1 MRWLV
6 DIGLISLVILAL
18 PFWLPRMILRRKYRT
33 DWPARFGQGASLDA
47 PHARPRVLLHA
58 VSVGEVAAIRS
69 LVEELRSRDIEV
81 VIATTTDTGFEH
93 AFALFKDK
101 CQIVRWP
108 FDLSWCV
115 NRFLN
120 RVQPTVIGMVEL
132 EVWPTM
138 TAVCRTRGI
147 RQVVVS
153 GRLSERSHRRYRRFR
168 FFVQPMFSRVDAV
181 AAQDV
186 ESAERFRDVGVP
198 GDRVSVVGSMKWDSM
213 FGDHDVAHKAQV
225 ITSEMGIDLD
235 RPLIVGASTAPGED
249 ALLDNACPE
258 ETQLLCA
265 PRRPEWWADAADALA
280 PCTRRSE
287 PNTNASRNRFLLDS
301 IGELGSL
308 YSVADIVVIGR
319 SFGNLHGSDP
329 IEPVARGAAVIMGPA
344 VSDFKFIVKSLLE
357 AEAIIQCEAG
367 ELQDVIQK
375 LLDAPDLRE
384 AMSEAGR
391 AIIEKNRGATA
402 RQADI
407 LLNGLL
413 R

>member
-1 MRWLV
+1 
-6 DIGLISLVILAL
+6 
-18 PFWLPRMILRRKYRT
+18 
-33 DWPARFGQGASLDA
+33 
-47 PHARPRVLLHA
+47 
-58 VSVGEVAAIRS
+58 
-69 LVEELRSRDIEV
+69 
-81 VIATTTDTGFEH
+81 
-93 AFALFKDK
+93 
-101 CQIVRWP
+101 
-108 FDLSWCV
+108 
-115 NRFLN
+115 
-120 RVQPTVIGMVEL
+120 
-132 EVWPTM
+132 
-138 TAVCRTRGI
+138 
-147 RQVVVS
+147 
-153 GRLSERSHRRYRRFR
+153 
-168 FFVQPMFSRVDAV
+168 MFSRVDAV

-186 ESAERFRDVGVP
+186 ESAERFRNVGVP
-198 GDRVSVVGSMKWDSM
+198 ADRVSIVGSMKWDSM
-213 FGDHDVAHKAQV
+213 FGDHDVTHKAQA

-265 PRRPEWWADAADALA
+265 PRRPEWWADAAEALA

-287 PNTNASRNRFLLDS
+287 PNTNASSNRFLLDS

-308 YSVADIVVIGR
+308 YSVADIVVVGR

-329 IEPVARGAAVIMGPA
+329 IEPVARGAAVIIGPA
-344 VSDFKFIVKSLLE
+344 VSDFKLIVQSLLE
-357 AEAIIQCEAG
+357 AEAIIQCEAD

-407 LLNGLL
+407 LLNSPL
-413 R
+413 RY